1 MRMTSNKTETNVQ
14 TFPVLSID
22 AWGNQED
29 GYYWNQWFNVGTVD
43 VNHRGENRD
52 TIRAMIDAG
61 YLKAAAL
68 ESTDVEDD
76 DYNLVIVD
84 KKTGEPLFAI
94 EYWPVLNAQGE

>member
-1 MRMTSNKTETNVQ
+1 MTTETKETNLQ

-22 AWGNQED
+22 AWGNPDD
-29 GYYWNQWFNVGTVD
+29 GYTWNQWFNVGTVD
-43 VNHRGENRD
+43 IDINAENGD

-61 YLKAAAL
+61 YLNAAAL

-76 DYNLVIVD
+76 DYNLVIID
-84 KKTGEPLFAI
+84 KKTGEPLLAI